1 MPCVAQGSP
10 VPTVLW
16 LTAGG
21 ATASDVPGLR
31 HIRPDGSLV
40 FLPFRGEEYRADVH
54 DATYRCAATNE
65 AGTALSREVRVRGG
79 E

>member
-1 MPCVAQGSP
+1 M
-10 VPTVLW
+10 PTVLW